1 MFPEIWLCSGRWWW
15 WWCHI
20 VTKTQRNRNL
30 GAIFSLF
37 CGAMYF
43 SSFVFEIWKT
53 CAESNSIAAS
63 PFDSLEHPVVVYA
76 CRYFFVCFPYIA
88 TLRSVQHGTICY
100 LLLQRTTQIRN
111 GSVPNVGNDERNLRW
126 CCWLC
131 VSMLCDAALLFFFF
145 LSYVPHETRLKDGH
159 VAIGPN
165 GYSANYKV
173 LPPKVFFSFFVM
185 GKQLEKLVD

>member
-1 MFPEIWLCSGRWWW
+1 ML
-15 WWCHI
+15 
-20 VTKTQRNRNL
+20 
-30 GAIFSLF
+30 FSLSSVVL
-37 CGAMYF
+37 CIF

-88 TLRSVQHGTICY
+88 TLRSVQHGTVCY

-111 GSVPNVGNDERNLRW
+111 GSVTNVGNDERNLRW

-131 VSMLCDAALLFFFF
+131 VSMLCDAALFYFILLFW
-145 LSYVPHETRLKDGH
+145 SYVPHETRLKDGH

-173 LPPKVFFSFFVM
+173 LPPKVFFSFLFFVM
-185 GKQLEKLVD
+185 GKQLEEIVD